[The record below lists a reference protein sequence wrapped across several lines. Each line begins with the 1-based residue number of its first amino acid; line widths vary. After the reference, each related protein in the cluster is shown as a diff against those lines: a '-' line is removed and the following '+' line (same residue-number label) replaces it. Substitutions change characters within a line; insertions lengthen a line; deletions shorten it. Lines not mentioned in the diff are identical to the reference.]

1 MLVFNTIKPSSISQ
15 QLDHRISPEFVY
27 LEKCT
32 LKPPSQE
39 VANAASSQLDS
50 LATTWEGCFLLSAFS
65 LLSAAKCRA
74 WDDSSAHAMR
84 EVRPKIT
91 MVREVYESDYKYD
104 SAEQYGAG

>member
-1 MLVFNTIKPSSISQ
+1 MLRRPSWTRS
-15 QLDHRISPEFVY
+15 L
-27 LEKCT
+27 
-32 LKPPSQE
+32 PPGR
-39 VANAASSQLDS
+39 AAF
-50 LATTWEGCFLLSAFS
+50 CFLLSAFS